1 MIETYIFIFGCLIG
15 SFLNVCIYRIPRKE
29 SVVSPPSHCP
39 KCNHKIRWWENI
51 PMISYMIILRGRCS
65 SCREPISMRYP
76 MVELGVGLAWLAAYM
91 KFGVNLWTPV
101 TIVVVTLLIFGSMV
115 DIDNLYIP
123 NRVSIG
129 IMIIGMTFS
138 FINGIGI
145 ERSILGGGIYGLP
158 FLLIYGYGADIYKK
172 EVMGFGD
179 VKLAVALG
187 TLLGYRSLFMVH
199 MFVTI
204 SFVIGAIVGVGML
217 AFKKKDKKEEIPFGP
232 YIAMGG
238 MIILFYFY

>member
-1 MIETYIFIFGCLIG
+1 
-15 SFLNVCIYRIPRKE
+15 
-29 SVVSPPSHCP
+29 
-39 KCNHKIRWWENI
+39 
-51 PMISYMIILRGRCS
+51 
-65 SCREPISMRYP
+65 
-76 MVELGVGLAWLAAYM
+76 MVELGTGLAWLAAYM

-123 NRVSIG
+123 NRVSLG
-129 IMIIGMTFS
+129 IMIIGMGFS

-179 VKLAVALG
+179 VKLAVAIG

-204 SFVIGAIVGVGML
+204 SFVIGAVVGVAML
-217 AFKKKDKKEEIPFGP
+217 AFKKKNKKEEIPFGP
-232 YIAMGG
+232 YIALSG
-238 MIILFYFY
+238 MIAIFYFY